1 MKIYK
6 YPAEYGG
13 NFCPAVGCTGLIS
26 MCCEPRLCLLLVNLY
41 IRLVALC
48 LFVLLQSRITGS
60 YRILWLVK
68 ASPFRDNCM
77 ENGWETP
84 CESPIFVQHA
94 HPEVE
99 SKDSAFCSH
108 SGRSLW
114 FSQSINIVFLYS
126 VHRLV
131 FVMNAYCSLRDTN
144 LIFMY
149 NVDSFASSYLS
160 FNALQSRGIDSI
172 GKRIMTTS
180 TDSREVAATYLT
192 GTCCVCSKRQ
202 PAGAVVYRHSMHLG
216 YINYNCI
223 VISFLRF
230 TRTSLATN
238 RCLAVCIKSSA
249 SGICFT
255 TIFRRWSFLD
265 VNVGWKYLPP
275 ALWFELDIHS
285 MVLQLTCYLLSLFFF
300 CFVFLHSF
308 YVIYA

>member
-13 NFCPAVGCTGLIS
+13 NFCPGVGSTGLIS
-26 MCCEPRLCLLLVNLY
+26 MCCEPPLCLLLVSSYL
-41 IRLVALC
+41 RLVALC
-48 LFVLLQSRITGS
+48 PFVLLQSRITGS
-60 YRILWLVK
+60 CRILWLVK

-84 CESPIFVQHA
+84 RESLIFVQHA
-94 HPEVE
+94 HPQVE

-114 FSQSINIVFLYS
+114 FSQSIDIVFLYS

-131 FVMNAYCSLRDTN
+131 FLMNAYCSLRGAN
-144 LIFMY
+144 LIFIY

-160 FNALQSRGIDSI
+160 FDALQSRGTDSI
-172 GKRIMTTS
+172 GKRIMTS

-192 GTCCVCSKRQ
+192 GVCCVCSKRQ

-238 RCLAVCIKSSA
+238 RYLAVCIKSSA

-255 TIFRRWSFLD
+255 TIFRRWLFPD

-275 ALWFELDIHS
+275 TLWFELDFHS
-285 MVLQLTCYLLSLFFF
+285 VVLQLTCCLLSLFSF
-300 CFVFLHSF
+300 CFDLLHSF
-308 YVIYA
+308 YVLYA